1 MNRVPESQPL
11 LTPCGYAIV
20 NAILRGFGV
29 CAIAG
34 LTWLG
39 QVSGAQARETQVS
52 SPATGRDGPAFP
64 EYATVEELLR
74 LDAQAALLAA
84 RRSVTNP
91 LDERRSPNAAPQG
104 NALLA
109 IFGTDRILNAEVQ
122 IGARVYTYRSAARR
136 AQTGAGESQ
145 GRLKHR
151 SAKRESPAHGR
162 SRARSGCARRC
173 AISISSPAF

>member
-1 MNRVPESQPL
+1 
-11 LTPCGYAIV
+11 V

-136 AQTGAGESQ
+136 AVSGGVSPYLLDKIDPPCVHLSQ
-145 GRLKHR
+145 GQQKEVLCL
-151 SAKRESPAHGR
+151 
-162 SRARSGCARRC
+162 SRAQ
-173 AISISSPAF
+173 P